1 MGHGRYSHLSGRWY
15 IGENLAVNPGDQTV
29 CDTELHV
36 NMYGGVFIYEE
47 SGGLNDGDGR
57 QTDIKT
63 ECQSPERSC

>member
-47 SGGLNDGDGR
+47 SGDQNES
-57 QTDIKT
+57 IKN
-63 ECQSPERSC
+63 